1 YIVLEYILSDKDGDL
16 EGDTTV
22 QDANTARSIV
32 IYYHKNGEWHSMNAV
47 STVDIT
53 PQTAIGGKSTFKIQI
68 PTQAAGAD
76 SIGAAF
82 VARTQFGDPNGNTWY
97 KLPNLFSGVENLGS
111 GEEGDQNTGE
121 KPGEDNPGE
130 VCGVVGAPSCG
141 NGSEIDTDV
150 KPVCPAGETLNQQEC
165 GGPIEAAGV
174 VEYIYQVVNGTV
186 DTSIDYVTADVNPQ
200 VGNEYI
206 LSVFDTEK
214 NKDITE

>member
-1 YIVLEYILSDKDGDL
+1 
-16 EGDTTV
+16 
-22 QDANTARSIV
+22 Q
-32 IYYHKNGEWHSMNAV
+32 
-47 STVDIT
+47 
-53 PQTAIGGKSTFKIQI
+53 
-68 PTQAAGAD
+68 
-76 SIGAAF
+76 
-82 VARTQFGDPNGNTWY
+82 
-97 KLPNLFSGVENLGS
+97 
-111 GEEGDQNTGE
+111 GDQNTGE

-214 NKDITE
+214 NKDITETYSKFTWGVTGTNETAATNDPSKVTVLD